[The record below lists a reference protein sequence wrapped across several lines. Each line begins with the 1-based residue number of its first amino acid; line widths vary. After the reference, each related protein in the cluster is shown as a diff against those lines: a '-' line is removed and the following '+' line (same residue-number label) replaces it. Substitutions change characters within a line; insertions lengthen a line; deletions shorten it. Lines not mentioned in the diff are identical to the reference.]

1 MMKVKVLSWNIDGLD
16 GREQDIRLI
25 GVTTI
30 FDKHQPDVVMLQ
42 EVVDST
48 LILLQNLCKG

>member
-16 GREQDIRLI
+16 GREQDIGLI

>member
-1 MMKVKVLSWNIDGLD
+1 MTKVKVLSWNIDGLD

-25 GVTTI
+25 AVTAV
-30 FDKHQPDVVMLQ
+30 FDKHQPDVAMLQ

>member
-1 MMKVKVLSWNIDGLD
+1 MSKVKVLSWNIDGLD

-30 FDKHQPDVVMLQ
+30 IDRHQPDVVMLQ